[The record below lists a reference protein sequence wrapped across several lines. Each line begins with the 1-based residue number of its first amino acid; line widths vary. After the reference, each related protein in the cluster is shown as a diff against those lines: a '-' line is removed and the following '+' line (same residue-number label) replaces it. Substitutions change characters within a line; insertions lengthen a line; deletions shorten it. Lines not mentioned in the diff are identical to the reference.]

1 MLASISGLGAFLA
14 YFATAAVLVAIYLV
28 IYLLAT
34 AHDEL
39 ALIRRGVTAAASAL
53 GGSLIAFTLP
63 LAVAIYNAQGLLD
76 CAVWGLVALIVQMG
90 VYWAVRATLPEM
102 SRQIEA
108 GESAPAVFL
117 AAASLAAGVINAAA
131 MTY

>member
-39 ALIRRGVTAAASAL
+39 ALIRRGVTAAAIAL

-63 LAVAIYNAQGLLD
+63 LALAIYNAQGLLD